1 MDRIGSL
8 TVVFIGEWSVIMKKQ
23 QDEQKKEHHREVKEI
38 LLNKAKYILMEHLFK
53 LSIAIIIAIIGL
65 IKLLFF
71 T

>member
-1 MDRIGSL
+1 
-8 TVVFIGEWSVIMKKQ
+8 MKKQ